1 VTIETAPSVAPV
13 SPKLLTPISPAGLAW
28 IARSFTD
35 QPGSWQS
42 HVRFAAEKRWY
53 IRLAHSDV
61 HEVWLLTWLPG
72 QQTGFHDHG
81 DSAGAFVI
89 ATGCLNE
96 RVTSAGRPETTGIS
110 LRAGAVRSF
119 GPYYIHDVS
128 NDAIDPA
135 VSIHAYSPPLSS
147 MRRFEVT
154 DGGRLRTAA
163 VERSW

>member
-1 VTIETAPSVAPV
+1 VNIEAATNAAPV
-13 SPKLLTPISPAGLAW
+13 TPSRLTPISPAGLAW
-28 IARSFTD
+28 IARSIAD
-35 QPGSWQS
+35 QPGLWQS

-61 HEVWLLTWLPG
+61 HEVWLLTWLAG

-81 DSAGAFVI
+81 DSAGAFLI
-89 ATGCLNE
+89 ASGCLTE
-96 RVTSAGRPETTGIS
+96 RVTRKGRPETTGIS
-110 LRAGAVRSF
+110 LQTGAVRSF
-119 GPYYIHDVS
+119 GPHYIHDVS
-128 NDAIDPA
+128 NDSIDPA

-154 DGGRLRTAA
+154 EGGQLRTAA